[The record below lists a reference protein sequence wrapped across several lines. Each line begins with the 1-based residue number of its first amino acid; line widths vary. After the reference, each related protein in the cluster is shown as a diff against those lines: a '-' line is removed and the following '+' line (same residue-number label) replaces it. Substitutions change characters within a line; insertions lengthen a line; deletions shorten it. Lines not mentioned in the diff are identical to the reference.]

1 MTKPIKGHI
10 SLREMCQGMVDNSMK
25 HIETMKKEYTEI
37 SIIDASRIFNDAIS
51 NDRPA
56 ILAFK
61 DGHKWITG
69 NLDGVDRVS
78 RFPFTSDGVQYN
90 RCAEISYPDLISKNN
105 EIESVYYNLTA
116 DSTVNIYHQSKLI
129 ATIDDRGGACE
140 ELLSA
145 LGDAGILGSI
155 EVMSQY

>member
-1 MTKPIKGHI
+1 M
-10 SLREMCQGMVDNSMK
+10 REMCQGMVDKSMK

-56 ILAFK
+56 IIAFK

-90 RCAEISYPDLISKNN
+90 RCAEISYPELISKNN
-105 EIESVYYNLTA
+105 KIESVYYNMTA

-145 LGDAGILGSI
+145 LGDAGILESI
-155 EVMSQY
+155 ELM